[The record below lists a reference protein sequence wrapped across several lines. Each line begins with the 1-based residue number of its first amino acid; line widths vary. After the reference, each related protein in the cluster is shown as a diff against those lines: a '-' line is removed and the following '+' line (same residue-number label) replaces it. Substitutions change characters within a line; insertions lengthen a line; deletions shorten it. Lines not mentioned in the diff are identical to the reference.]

1 MAGVLQ
7 AVVYS
12 KATGRVRRVVDPAP
26 ADPASACQSAGEA
39 VLLMRKRLGR
49 PNTLLDWQVLASR
62 AAGKRPVPIHPTVDA
77 HVTATARV
85 VLTDAPDR
93 YCVIDVHDNIVGVV
107 IADPA
112 CGDAGEHFGVGCTL
126 VPHATADERWSYAA
140 GVFTAPTWTVT
151 KEGRTYT
158 VSL

>member
-1 MAGVLQ
+1 MAGVVQ

-12 KATGRVRRVVDPAP
+12 NATGRVRRVVDPAP

-62 AAGKRPVPIHPTVDA
+62 AAGKRPIPLHPTVDA
-77 HVTATARV
+77 HVTATAGV
-85 VLTDAPDR
+85 PLADAQDR
-93 YCVIDVHDNIVGVV
+93 YCVIDARGNIVGVV

-112 CGDAGEHFGVGCTL
+112 CGDLGEHHGVGCTL
-126 VPHATADERWSYAA
+126 VAHPTADERWSYAA
-140 GVFTAPTWTVT
+140 GVFTAPSWTVT